1 MKKYRRFANLIASA
15 AISASIAAVPMSAS
29 AAGTLYTPG
38 LTDAT
43 DGTNPVSNNVTMID
57 KYLVMDV
64 NANVPNASFDFSIAP
79 YDSNAAEKAVITPAS
94 GSNLAVINGVTAICI
109 AIRLIRAFSDTNLIR
124 VFPPPQPIRRSPMI
138 WQAGSP

>member
-1 MKKYRRFANLIASA
+1 ML
-15 AISASIAAVPMSAS
+15 PE
-29 AAGTLYTPG
+29 LPTPLG

-94 GSNLAVINGVTAICI
+94 GSNLAVINGVTAQTSGTLDFRGGNWC
-109 AIRLIRAFSDTNLIR
+109 RHSGC
-124 VFPPPQPIRRSPMI
+124 V
-138 WQAGSP
+138 AGCDCWK